1 MRFDFIPCQREARAV
16 QIADMANQSHEF
28 IRGILILLLM
38 VVGFG
43 FVVVVTI
50 RKSDEPVRMLV
61 RWVLTGVLLGCMVA
75 VGQMLNRSPI
85 SGLLLTGLC
94 AVLLAGLWRSS
105 IAGMLA
111 KPFGDLFDGG
121 SAPPDPHPAYSV
133 ALSRQKRGQ
142 YLEAVAE
149 VQRQLE
155 QFPTDVE
162 GQLLLAQIQA
172 ENLKNLAAA
181 EETIDNFCA
190 QSGHAP
196 QNIAFA
202 LYSMA
207 DWQLS
212 IGRDREA
219 ARRPLNRIIELLPE
233 SEFAAGA
240 AHRLANLDDP
250 EMSLEEPRKFIV
262 AEGLK
267 YPGLAKSR
275 APAHSEEKPPG
286 KQAAEYLK
294 HLEKYPLDSDAREK
308 LAVIYARQYGRLD
321 LATSELDHLIQMPNQ
336 PSRLVA
342 RWLNLL
348 ADLQIHSG
356 ADYETIRQTLQ
367 EIIDRHPKGAAAAA
381 AQKRLGLL
389 RLELKVRKDRPGVA
403 LGTYEQNIGLKSARA
418 RDARK

>member
-1 MRFDFIPCQREARAV
+1 M
-16 QIADMANQSHEF
+16 
-28 IRGILILLLM
+28 ILLVLL
-38 VVGFG
+38 VCFG

-61 RWVLTGVLLGCMVA
+61 RWVLTGILLGCMYG
-75 VGQMLNRSPI
+75 VGQMVAQRPI
-85 SGLLLTGLC
+85 VGLLLTGLC
-94 AVLLAGLWRSS
+94 AVVAAGLWRSTIS
-105 IAGMLA
+105 GLLA

-121 SAPPDPHPAYSV
+121 STPPDPHPAYSV

-142 YLEAVAE
+142 YLEAVEE
-149 VQRQLE
+149 VQQQLE

-172 ENLKNLAAA
+172 ENLKDLPAA
-181 EETIDNFCA
+181 EATIDRFCA
-190 QSGHAP
+190 QPGHAP
-196 QNIAFA
+196 QNLAFA

-219 ARRPLNRIIELLPE
+219 ARKRLNRIIELLPD

-240 AHRLANLDDP
+240 AHRLAYLDDP

-262 AEGLK
+262 TEGMK
-267 YPGLAKSR
+267 YPGLVKSR
-275 APAHSEEKPPG
+275 AAAPSEEKPPG
-286 KQAAEYLK
+286 QQAAEYLK
-294 HLEKYPLDSDAREK
+294 HLEKHPLDSDAREK

-321 LATSELDHLIQMPNQ
+321 LATSELDHLIQTQNQ

-348 ADLQIHSG
+348 ADLQIHCG

-367 EIIDRHPKGAAAAA
+367 EIIDRDPKGAAAAA
-381 AQKRLGLL
+381 AEKRLGLL
-389 RLELKVRKDRPGVA
+389 RLELKDRQDKPAVS
-403 LGTYEQNIGLKSARA
+403 LGTYEQNLGLKAARE